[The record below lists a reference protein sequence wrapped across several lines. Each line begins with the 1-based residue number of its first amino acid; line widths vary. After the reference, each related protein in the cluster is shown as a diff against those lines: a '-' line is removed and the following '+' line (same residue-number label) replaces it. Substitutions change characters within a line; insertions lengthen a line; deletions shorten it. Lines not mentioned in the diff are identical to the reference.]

1 MFSYKEMIN
10 YIDTFFSLFSND
22 NYTKFI
28 ISIFLHYTISSIII
42 VIILL
47 GSINYIWWI
56 CYIFAITNCILNL
69 IYRGC
74 LLLKLER
81 KYINDTE
88 WYGPYNIL
96 LKMKVINKENIFIFY
111 LIYQLTIL
119 FIGLIKYITYTL

>member
-81 KYINDTE
+81 KYINDKE

>member
-81 KYINDTE
+81 KYINDKE

-111 LIYQLTIL
+111 LIYQLCIL

>member
-81 KYINDTE
+81 KYTNDKE

>member
-81 KYINDTE
+81 KYTNDKE

-96 LKMKVINKENIFIFY
+96 LKMRVIDKENIFIFY

>member
-81 KYINDTE
+81 KYINDKE

-96 LKMKVINKENIFIFY
+96 LKMRVIDKENIFIFY

>member
-10 YIDTFFSLFSND
+10 YIDTFFSLFSID
-22 NYTKFI
+22 NNTKFI

-47 GSINYIWWI
+47 GSINYVWWI

-69 IYRGC
+69 VYRGC

-81 KYINDTE
+81 KYINDKE

-96 LKMKVINKENIFIFY
+96 LKLKVINKENIFIFY
-111 LIYQLTIL
+111 LIYQLTVL
-119 FIGLIKYITYTL
+119 FIGLIKYITYGL

>member
-22 NYTKFI
+22 NNTKFI

-47 GSINYIWWI
+47 GSINYVWWI

-69 IYRGC
+69 VYRGC

-81 KYINDTE
+81 KYINDKE

-96 LKMKVINKENIFIFY
+96 LKLKVINKENIFIFY
-111 LIYQLTIL
+111 LIYQLTVL
-119 FIGLIKYITYTL
+119 FIGLIKYITYGL

>member
-22 NYTKFI
+22 NNTKFI

-47 GSINYIWWI
+47 GSINYVWWI

-69 IYRGC
+69 VYRGC

-81 KYINDTE
+81 KYINDKE

-96 LKMKVINKENIFIFY
+96 LKLKVINKENIFIFY
-111 LIYQLTIL
+111 LIYQLTVL
-119 FIGLIKYITYTL
+119 FIGLIKYITYAL